1 MPSTLQHLSL
11 KQKLILFSLLP
22 LLMMSIFVL
31 SRMYV
36 LVKEYRFA
44 TQNHLAIQTTSK
56 INELLYQLHNEYGL
70 STQLLPATTPQD
82 ETRLLQQQQLTSDAL
97 EALLKSPALL
107 ALNTAL
113 SGQLASTQLQEK
125 LTSLTL
131 LSHKLAS
138 SRQEALDQHPSAF
151 IDLYQQ
157 FNSELMQLIQQLQLL
172 TNDINQ
178 SRAYADL
185 LNLLMVQELAVKER
199 SAINRM
205 LLSESL
211 SINDYKAIN
220 TIMYEYGQAISH
232 ASNASISD
240 RHSLIRQIQASPESL
255 RILKISQ
262 QIEQQIH
269 ISTLVQSINAH
280 LGYDGLIDS
289 FQDYLLTGSLISLEK
304 FNQSLATIQQKLA
317 ELNRETINLPSLA
330 PAVQI
335 IEESINQYQFCMS
348 KILQLKDQK
357 LSLAEI
363 TALAHINNTDL
374 TSAIDKLLMPPHPV
388 SSKHWWT
395 LTTDRINK
403 LNALSNE
410 ITRTMAR
417 QSNEQ
422 QQHALTLLGIYL
434 LSALFTATITLWLGR
449 KIIRSFMDKITQ
461 IANDMQRMAADPELN
476 IHIDVSGSDELARM
490 SRAMNRMLS
499 ERQKANQALNRAAA
513 VFNYSAEGI
522 MVTDADNHIELVNP
536 AFSQI
541 TGYSLEEV
549 KGRSP
554 SLLSSKRHP
563 SHFYTAMWEALEKN
577 GKWEGEIWNKRKDG
591 QVYPEYLAITVV
603 RNERGEIIQHI
614 GLFMD
619 ISKRKQYEQDLW
631 YQAHFDTL
639 TGLPNRKLFN
649 ERLQHEI
656 QLAQHD
662 SRKLAILLIDLD
674 QFKYINDVQGHA
686 TGDLLLQ
693 DVAKRLEN
701 IALVKPTLSP
711 ASAGTNL
718 CLSFP
723 VSPMNLRSSIW
734 QAISS
739 KPCRRLLA

>member
-363 TALAHINNTDL
+363 TALAHINDTNL
-374 TSAIDKLLMPPHPV
+374 AGAINKLLMPPHPV

-422 QQHALTLLGIYL
+422 QQHALTLL
-434 LSALFTATITLWLGR
+434 T
-449 KIIRSFMDKITQ
+449 
-461 IANDMQRMAADPELN
+461 
-476 IHIDVSGSDELARM
+476 SD
-490 SRAMNRMLS
+490 
-499 ERQKANQALNRAAA
+499 
-513 VFNYSAEGI
+513 
-522 MVTDADNHIELVNP
+522 
-536 AFSQI
+536 
-541 TGYSLEEV
+541 
-549 KGRSP
+549 
-554 SLLSSKRHP
+554 
-563 SHFYTAMWEALEKN
+563 
-577 GKWEGEIWNKRKDG
+577 
-591 QVYPEYLAITVV
+591 
-603 RNERGEIIQHI
+603 
-614 GLFMD
+614 
-619 ISKRKQYEQDLW
+619 
-631 YQAHFDTL
+631 
-639 TGLPNRKLFN
+639 
-649 ERLQHEI
+649 
-656 QLAQHD
+656 
-662 SRKLAILLIDLD
+662 
-674 QFKYINDVQGHA
+674 
-686 TGDLLLQ
+686 
-693 DVAKRLEN
+693 
-701 IALVKPTLSP
+701 LVKPAL
-711 ASAGTNL
+711 N
-718 CLSFP
+718 
-723 VSPMNLRSSIW
+723 
-734 QAISS
+734 
-739 KPCRRLLA
+739 